1 MSASNQHIAF
11 LTGTRADYGKIKP
24 LILAAHD
31 QGFRVTVFA
40 TGMHML
46 ERFGSTILEVK
57 RTLPVEVQII
67 PFENQVVGDPMD
79 IVVANTISGI
89 SRFIQEFHPD
99 LLVVHGDRPEALAGA
114 ISGALTNTRVAHI
127 EGGELSGTIDGVIRH
142 AVSKL
147 SHIHLVA
154 NEDAQKRLLQ
164 LGENQQTIHIIGS
177 PDLDIMLS
185 PNLPQLDEAKTRY
198 EISFSDYFIAIFHPV
213 TTDPEASSVAAKE
226 FVDALLESGENFVVI
241 HPNNDTGFETIID
254 QYQRLE
260 KVGERFRQFESLRF
274 EHFLVLL
281 RNSLGIVGNSSAGI
295 REAPLYGVPSIDVGD
310 RQRGRHEGDTIT
322 QVPATATEIISA
334 LRHAK
339 TQGCVGE
346 NTVFGDGQSTER
358 FTELLL
364 SGVLFEAPV
373 DKVFVDLKD
382 VM

>member
-1 MSASNQHIAF
+1 MSASKQHIAF

-31 QGFRVTVFA
+31 NGFRVTVFA

-79 IVVANTISGI
+79 IVVANTITGI

-114 ISGALTNTRVAHI
+114 ISGALTNTRVVHI

-185 PNLPQLDEAKTRY
+185 PNLPHLDEAKTRY

-241 HPNNDTGFETIID
+241 HPNNDTGFETIIN

-322 QVPATATEIISA
+322 QVPATAPVIISA

-339 TQGCVGE
+339 RQGRVGE

-364 SGVLFEAPV
+364 SGVLFQAPV

>member
-1 MSASNQHIAF
+1 MSASKQHIAF

-31 QGFRVTVFA
+31 NGFRVTVFA

-79 IVVANTISGI
+79 IVVANTITGI

-114 ISGALTNTRVAHI
+114 ISGALTNTRVVHI

-185 PNLPQLDEAKTRY
+185 PNLPHLDEAKTRY

-241 HPNNDTGFETIID
+241 HPNNDTGFETIIN

-260 KVGERFRQFESLRF
+260 KVGERFRQF
-274 EHFLVLL
+274 
-281 RNSLGIVGNSSAGI
+281 
-295 REAPLYGVPSIDVGD
+295 
-310 RQRGRHEGDTIT
+310 
-322 QVPATATEIISA
+322 
-334 LRHAK
+334 
-339 TQGCVGE
+339 
-346 NTVFGDGQSTER
+346 
-358 FTELLL
+358 
-364 SGVLFEAPV
+364 
-373 DKVFVDLKD
+373 
-382 VM
+382 